1 MASTPRMIPLAI
13 IFLLLALI
21 AIIAERNP
29 SQPGDEPAFTKV
41 QEVAAGD
48 TLHLEGGVSVCVEQ
62 PGFLN
67 SLMPFGTVIGVHTYL
82 IVNPEDN
89 EKNCLSVLQVE
100 IETDRDL
107 ELAGRLSA
115 GILTPNGKFYAGDCY
130 IPDSS
135 GRLPSETLHEVPA
148 GVRRVYFVST
158 VPRRLAKK
166 SGEFQFCLYADGT
179 KYTLPFSPGL
189 MEPMLKAGDTLEN
202 GDYRL
207 VLVDARQGD
216 RISASNDPETY
227 MFQGA
232 KSSYNGYIEIV
243 ADITNLS
250 GRTENIL
257 RSVECRR
264 VFDGY
269 VEGPLSSSIMED
281 EDMTHFTP
289 MGLYGAG
296 ASGSRSGIHIYHGV
310 GAVNNSE
317 IPPGETRRVHFF
329 WDRSDEAAA
338 QEEHL
343 IRIHMGGSDG
353 YVRIA

>member
-1 MASTPRMIPLAI
+1 
-13 IFLLLALI
+13 
-21 AIIAERNP
+21 
-29 SQPGDEPAFTKV
+29 
-41 QEVAAGD
+41 
-48 TLHLEGGVSVCVEQ
+48 
-62 PGFLN
+62 
-67 SLMPFGTVIGVHTYL
+67 
-82 IVNPEDN
+82 
-89 EKNCLSVLQVE
+89 
-100 IETDRDL
+100 
-107 ELAGRLSA
+107 
-115 GILTPNGKFYAGDCY
+115 
-130 IPDSS
+130 
-135 GRLPSETLHEVPA
+135 
-148 GVRRVYFVST
+148 
-158 VPRRLAKK
+158 
-166 SGEFQFCLYADGT
+166 
-179 KYTLPFSPGL
+179 

-207 VLVDARQGD
+207 VLVDARQED

-289 MGLYGAG
+289 MGLYGA
-296 ASGSRSGIHIYHGV
+296 SGSRSGIHIYHGV

-338 QEEHL
+338 QEILAQGAKGQQEDGNIEHIVENTGEVIPVGDAEGL
-343 IRIHMGGSDG
+343 IDQRTDQLADTHNPAG
-353 YVRIA
+353 VQVQWNQK

>member
-1 MASTPRMIPLAI
+1 
-13 IFLLLALI
+13 
-21 AIIAERNP
+21 
-29 SQPGDEPAFTKV
+29 
-41 QEVAAGD
+41 
-48 TLHLEGGVSVCVEQ
+48 
-62 PGFLN
+62 
-67 SLMPFGTVIGVHTYL
+67 
-82 IVNPEDN
+82 
-89 EKNCLSVLQVE
+89 
-100 IETDRDL
+100 
-107 ELAGRLSA
+107 
-115 GILTPNGKFYAGDCY
+115 
-130 IPDSS
+130 
-135 GRLPSETLHEVPA
+135 
-148 GVRRVYFVST
+148 VST

-289 MGLYGAG
+289 MGLYGA
-296 ASGSRSGIHIYHGV
+296 SDSRSGIHIYHGV